1 VEASSSRNVFLRR
14 CFTTTMGELR
24 FSSRGFR
31 AARCRRCIA
40 ISYGAVVEETCGY
53 DEEYH
58 FGVWPINVCCVVLCC
73 VVLWIRI
80 IWNTLYG

>member
-1 VEASSSRNVFLRR
+1 VFLAPLFPRR
-14 CFTTTMGELR
+14 LFKVGEVEVFTR
-24 FSSRGFR
+24 VSSC
-31 AARCRRCIA
+31 AMPAVYV

-58 FGVWPINVCCVVLCC
+58 SGFGFIPCVVLCCVVLCC
-73 VVLWIRI
+73 VVWIRI